1 MYTNYYKIF
10 ESLLPDPSNVNFKL
24 HNHNEYEVLLFLE
37 GDAKYIVEDKTYTL
51 EPYDVIIIHKN
62 ELHRIYHN
70 SETPYHRIILWVEPE
85 FFTANHCTEYEKQ
98 FLKAPVNTGHKI
110 PASLVRSS
118 GLLDAF
124 LRYQKYSENFTL
136 DGDMPILKTTLIEI
150 LYLINKITLF
160 SDADL
165 TKTPVKSVIL
175 YINNHYTE
183 DISLDFLENKFF
195 ISKYYLCRAFRKS
208 TGLTIHEYIRRKRLT
223 KVRELCEAGLNIS
236 NASIQSG
243 FRDYSSFYR
252 AYQKEYGVS
261 PSSDLF

>member
-1 MYTNYYKIF
+1 MFAYYYKIF
-10 ESLLPDPSNVNFKL
+10 ESLYHEPSNVNFKL
-24 HNHNEYEVLLFLE
+24 HNHDEYEILLFLE
-37 GDAKYIVEDKTYTL
+37 GDAKYVVEDKTYTL
-51 EPYDVIIIHKN
+51 EPDDIMIIRKN

-70 SETPYHRIILWVEPE
+70 SQTPYHRIILWVDPD
-85 FFTANHCTEYEKQ
+85 FFTNNNCTEYEKQ
-98 FLKAPVNTGHKI
+98 FLKAPINTGHKI
-110 PASLVRSS
+110 PATLVRSS

-124 LRYQKYSENFTL
+124 LRYKKYSENFTL
-136 DGDMPILKTTLIEI
+136 DGDMPILKSTLIEI

-165 TKTPVKSVIL
+165 TENSVKSIIL

-183 DISLDFLENKFF
+183 DITLDFLQTKFF
-195 ISKYYLCRAFRKS
+195 ISKYYLCRAFRKA

-223 KVRELCEAGLNIS
+223 KVRELCETGLSIS

-261 PSSDLF
+261 PSSDL